1 MVTVKKTKAS
11 LLAAVLS
18 VFMILVSVTAACSS
32 NSEEASQSSN
42 SPTQSAAPQD
52 NTNEATTYPI
62 QTDKK
67 LTYWAGIN
75 SNLAGIRNSLD
86 EVPFF
91 QEWQKRT
98 GVPLT
103 FISPTAGQQ
112 KEALNVMLASGELP
126 DVIEY
131 SWINFPGGPEKA
143 IKDGYI
149 LRLNELMDQ
158 HAPNLKKYLEEHPEV
173 DRLVKTDSGSYYGFP
188 FIRGD
193 ESLLVFSGP
202 IVRQDWLDE
211 LGLEVPTTIDEW
223 YTVLKAFKEKK
234 GASAP
239 LSFLSE
245 GKLAGLGNGAII
257 GAFGI
262 NQSFYL
268 DNGQIKYGPA
278 EPQYKDFLATMSKWY
293 AEGLLDKNIAT
304 TDLKTLDAN
313 MISGATG
320 VTLGNAGS
328 HLGKWTPLLSEKDPK
343 AVLAPAPYPVMN
355 KGDVPR
361 FGQLDNPFAVNG
373 TAAITSKS
381 KNPELAVKMLDYA
394 YSEEGHM
401 LFNFGVEGVSYT
413 MENGYPTYT
422 DLMMKNPDKLAPAQA
437 LSLYIRGNYFGPFV
451 QDKRYSEQYNVLQ
464 SQKDSIEVWK
474 TDAKSTKLPPITAT
488 PEESTEL
495 AKIMTDVETLVN
507 EMTLKII
514 LGSEPLSSYDSYMK
528 KLETLNFDRAI
539 EIQKAAL
546 ERFNKR

>member
-1 MVTVKKTKAS
+1 MRKTKKS
-11 LLAAVLS
+11 LLAVLLT
-18 VFMILVSVTAACSS
+18 VFMILVSLTTACSS
-32 NSEEASQSSN
+32 NTEEAEQNSAKQGEASQKS
-42 SPTQSAAPQD
+42 
-52 NTNEATTYPI
+52 NEATTYPI

-67 LTYWAGIN
+67 LTYWAGLN
-75 SNLAGIRNSLD
+75 SNLAGIKSSLD

-112 KEALNVMLASGELP
+112 NEALNVMLASGELP
-126 DVIEY
+126 DVIEH

-149 LRLNELMDQ
+149 LKLNDLIDQ
-158 HAPNLKKYLEEHPEV
+158 HAPNYKKYLQDHPEV
-173 DRLVKTDSGSYYGFP
+173 DRMVKTDTGSYFGFP

-193 ESLLVFSGP
+193 ESLLVFQGP

-211 LGLEVPTTIDEW
+211 LGLEMPTTIDEW

-239 LSFLSE
+239 LSFLSD
-245 GKLAGLGNGAII
+245 GRLAALSNGAFI
-257 GAFGI
+257 GAYGI
-262 NQSFYL
+262 NLGFYL

-278 EPQYKDFLATMSKWY
+278 EPQYKEFLDTMSKWY

-304 TDLKTLDAN
+304 TDSKTLDAN
-313 MISGATG
+313 IITGATG
-320 VTLGNAGS
+320 VSIGNAGS
-328 HLGKWTPLLSEKDPK
+328 NLGKWTPLLSEQNPK
-343 AVLAPAPYPVMN
+343 AVLAPAPYPVLN

-361 FGQLDNPFAVNG
+361 FGQYDNPFAVNG
-373 TAAITSKS
+373 TAAITSTS
-381 KNPELAVKMLDYA
+381 KDPELAVKMLDYA

-401 LFNFGVEGVSYT
+401 LFNFGIEGVSYT

-451 QDKRYSEQYNVLQ
+451 QDKRYSEQYNVLP
-464 SQKDSIEVWK
+464 SQKDAIQVWK
-474 TDAKSTKLPPITAT
+474 TEAKSTKLPPITAT

-495 AKIMTDVETLVN
+495 AKIMTDVDTLVN

-514 LGSEPLSSYDSYMK
+514 LGSEPLSSYESYMER
-528 KLETLNFDRAI
+528 LSTLNFDRAI
-539 EIQKAAL
+539 EIQEAAL